1 MGRPIRIERSKYF
14 VRNRKPAAE
23 SAESEVTSP
32 MLNSGVDVR
41 FWSIV
46 IAGNLLLMVYFI
58 SFLRRY

>member
-32 MLNSGVDVR
+32 MLNSGVEE
-41 FWSIV
+41 
-46 IAGNLLLMVYFI
+46 A
-58 SFLRRY
+58 